1 MEIIVVKKILVVFE
15 LEMLVDIE
23 QSEEF
28 IEYENVL
35 VKVLFVNIEFVI
47 DYLLLV

>member
-28 IEYENVL
+28 IEYENVI